1 MPIFGLKTDQSSR
14 LLINKYVKKRV
25 LNEEKIFEMW
35 CSFSV
40 SYKNNDPIAA
50 MLQPRGESNLPRVGP
65 ELADVTQR
73 MKLGKTFI

>member
-1 MPIFGLKTDQSSR
+1 MPIFGFKTDQSSR
-14 LLINKYVKKRV
+14 LLINKYVKKSV

-40 SYKNNDPIAA
+40 SHKNNDPIAA
-50 MLQPRGESNLPRVGP
+50 RMQPRAESSPPRVGP

-73 MKLGKTFI
+73 MKMGKTFI